1 MPEQLGKIHGII
13 SREEAWKMWPP
24 YGERVVGDLDGSFD
38 ADTLTPSEVT
48 AIAWG
53 AHPQDRWDLYHEL
66 PLPDG
71 VASVYDD
78 PDWIGTIVNGVVGKS
93 STRFLQLLEKSNSKQ
108 NKNMAEAR
116 EVTIARGPE
125 YVRGFGEA
133 LVKIAEDGVISP
145 SDAGMLR
152 DRLTAPDGTP
162 YMQYTPMTPL
172 EARRIVKK
180 WDGKEQTTVTT
191 DFIDFGH
198 GVIVSGQCHSGEFE
212 FTTHNRVHE
221 HDHLVS
227 GVELYDVTMVDGV
240 RMPAAQAVGHFN
252 QEVTTVYSGND
263 DYKAVKTFELG
274 EGWTDGLA
282 VSLMKVDPELGR
294 VHKWPDDYQKF
305 TQITSALAS
314 ASPDLRRVIQRAAI
328 VDATPSD
335 PFAKQD
341 AFDAMNTIGDDYLG
355 LPDSLNRIYKFSA
368 PKIASILGF
377 SIK

>member
-48 AIAWG
+48 SIVWG
-53 AHPQDRWDLYHEL
+53 AHPQDRLDLYHEL

-93 STRFLQLLEKSNSKQ
+93 STRFLQLLEKSNSEQ

-125 YVRGFGEA
+125 YVKRFGEA
-133 LVKIAEDGVISP
+133 LVKVANEGDISP
-145 SDAGMLR
+145 EDADTLR

-180 WDGKEQTTVTT
+180 WDGIEQTTVPT

-198 GVIVSGQCHSGEFE
+198 GVIVRGKCHNDEFDY
-212 FTTHNRVHE
+212 TTHNRVHE
-221 HDHLVS
+221 HGHLVS
-227 GVELYDVTMVDGV
+227 GVELYDVTMEDGV
-240 RMPAAQAVGHFN
+240 RRPEATAVGHFHR
-252 QEVTTVYSGND
+252 EVTTIYSAND
-263 DYKAVKTFELG
+263 DRKAVRTFELG
-274 EGWTDGLA
+274 EGWTDGFA
-282 VSLMKVDPELGR
+282 ISLMRVDPTIGKR
-294 VHKWPDDYQKF
+294 YQGPGSYQEY
-305 TQITSALAS
+305 TQITTAIAS

-341 AFDAMNTIGDDYLG
+341 AFDAMNTIGDDFFG
-355 LPDSLNRIYKFSA
+355 LPDSLNRIYKFST